1 MNSHS
6 SPGVLPPPVHLFPLI
21 RHLSY
26 RTTPVLIRLSLTP
39 NQITL
44 AALLTGLGCA
54 WLLSW
59 GDPIWSVAAA
69 LLLVL
74 SYILDNCDGEVA
86 RARSMST
93 RFGGQFDT
101 FTDWAVNGFFFAAL
115 GMGTAH
121 AHGAPVW
128 AWLGW
133 IASAGA
139 TINYV
144 LVLVRERRGSP
155 DDYQIPGAPEDSAT
169 PETWQQRLLFAFREL
184 SRADFCFIV
193 LTLSAAD
200 STWLLLPAGAVGAQ
214 AYWVSGL
221 VKGARRYRV

>member
-1 MNSHS
+1 MNSHA
-6 SPGVLPPPVHLFPLI
+6 SPGVLPPPVRLFPLI

-26 RTTPVLIRLSLTP
+26 RTTPILVRLSLTP

-59 GDPIWSVAAA
+59 GEPTWSVAAA
-69 LLLVL
+69 VLLVL
-74 SYILDNCDGEVA
+74 CYVLDNCDGEVA
-86 RARSMST
+86 RVRSMST

-101 FTDWAVNGFFFAAL
+101 FTDWAVHGFFFAAL

-121 AHGAPVW
+121 AHGTPVW

-133 IASAGA
+133 IAFAGA
-139 TINYV
+139 TINYA
-144 LVLVRERRGSP
+144 LGFVRERHGSP
-155 DDYQIPGAPEDSAT
+155 DDSQTPSHPADSAA

-193 LTLSAAD
+193 LILAAAD
-200 STWLLLPAGAVGAQ
+200 LTWLLLPAGAVGAQ

-221 VKGARRYRV
+221 IQGARGYHV